1 MYVELVG
8 LFKTNRSRT
17 MTIDNG
23 YQISKM
29 DRAMAHRISS
39 HTGIAE
45 VKILRSI
52 VISKEH
58 VRVVRLRAKN
68 GERLVH
74 DGLPVD
80 PDTDLPIRYAKVS

>member
-1 MYVELVG
+1 
-8 LFKTNRSRT
+8 
-17 MTIDNG
+17 MTFDNA
-23 YQISKM
+23 YQISEI
-29 DRAMAHRISS
+29 DRAMAHRISN

-58 VRVVRLRAKN
+58 VRIVRLRAIKE
-68 GERLVH
+68 GRLGH

-80 PDTDLPIRYAKVS
+80 PETDLPIRYSQVS